1 MEWICTRYMKE
12 QRGELIKIQDRPNN
26 QKHKQEELRRKDTDL
41 ARRLKIIMDDDFFS
55 DFEEC
60 ITCES
65 IFRKLEGYGIFL
77 NRNSMR
83 SLPECDTLIRS
94 YCESYEHY
102 WARKICRAVNEIE
115 EEHVGVTIGQIQK
128 RTFLSRD
135 RIVRSMEEIRKRDV
149 EVWEKLNLILN

>member
-1 MEWICTRYMKE
+1 
-12 QRGELIKIQDRPNN
+12 
-26 QKHKQEELRRKDTDL
+26 
-41 ARRLKIIMDDDFFS
+41 
-55 DFEEC
+55 
-60 ITCES
+60 
-65 IFRKLEGYGIFL
+65 
-77 NRNSMR
+77 MR

-128 RTFLSRD
+128 RSFLSRD